1 MHETSYSM
9 KVFSASTLPA
19 LLAAGLLL
27 SGCSSLSQPDAPA
40 APAQPP
46 STSETETAADTPVT
60 YGNFQ
65 QDTLYELLS
74 AEIAGQRNRFDLA
87 LDNYLR
93 QARSTRDAGISERAL
108 RVAEFLGNE
117 PAALEMARLWVEVAP
132 QDPEALRS
140 AAIHLART
148 GRHEQ
153 AMDMMQRALELH
165 GETHFDFLALAAA
178 DTDATTRNALLDSLE
193 RMNDRFPD
201 NTQLVFARA
210 LLLQQANRN
219 AEALAL
225 LEEHPHTDEAPPAIL
240 LHSRLVAEQDI
251 EEATEI
257 LYRGLESF
265 PDDTRLRL
273 MLARTLVSEGN
284 FADARTQYA
293 KLARDNPDEP
303 DLQLSLGL
311 IELELGQASDAVIHL
326 QNTLQLAPGNN
337 TARYHLGNAYLAAD
351 RPEDALLTWQS
362 IDSGTEL
369 LTSRVQ
375 MARLLLEQDRIAA
388 LQAQL
393 QQDRDQHPQHG
404 LALFQIEIEALLPNH
419 PELAIQQAN
428 TALQAYPNDSNL
440 LYSRAMLH
448 EMLGNPRGLEED
460 LGNIIAREPDNAMAL
475 NALGYTLADRNERL
489 DEALALIKRAAAL
502 DPSDPAIQDSLGW
515 VYYRL
520 GDLDRAEALLRDA
533 YAAYPDQEV
542 AAHLGEVLWRQGK
555 EREARKIW
563 REALEHSPDS
573 QLIPATRDRLEAE

>member
-1 MHETSYSM
+1 M

-93 QARSTRDAGISERAL
+93 QARRTRDAGISERAL
-108 RVAEFLGNE
+108 RVAEFLDNE

-153 AMDMMQRALELH
+153 AMEMMQRALEQH

-193 RMNDRFPD
+193 RMTERFPD

-219 AEALAL
+219 DEALEL
-225 LEEHPHTDEAPPAIL
+225 LEDHPHTDEAPPAIL
-240 LHSRLVAEQDI
+240 LHSRLVAEHDI

-257 LYRGLESF
+257 LYQGLQRF

-293 KLARDNPDEP
+293 KLARDNPDEA

-311 IELELGQASDAVIHL
+311 IELELSEASDAVIHL

-351 RPEDALLTWQS
+351 RPDDALLTWQS

-375 MARLLLEQDRIAA
+375 MARLLLEQNRIAA

-404 LALFQIEIEALLPNH
+404 LALFQIEIEALIPNH

-460 LGNIIAREPDNAMAL
+460 LGAIIAREPDNAMAL
-475 NALGYTLADRNERL
+475 NALGYTLADRNQRL

-555 EREARKIW
+555 EREARRVW

>member
-93 QARSTRDAGISERAL
+93 QARRTRDAGISERAL

-153 AMDMMQRALELH
+153 AMEMMQRALEQH

-193 RMNDRFPD
+193 RMTERFPD

-210 LLLQQANRN
+210 LLLQQANRSD
-219 AEALAL
+219 EALAL
-225 LEEHPHTDEAPPAIL
+225 LEDHPHTDEAPPAIL
-240 LHSRLVAEQDI
+240 LHSRLVAEHDT

-257 LYRGLESF
+257 LYRGLQRF

-293 KLARDNPDEP
+293 KLARDNPDEA

-311 IELELGQASDAVIHL
+311 IELELGEASDAVIHL

-351 RPEDALLTWQS
+351 RPDDALLTWQS

-388 LQAQL
+388 LQTQL

-460 LGNIIAREPDNAMAL
+460 LGAIIAREPDNAMAL
-475 NALGYTLADRNERL
+475 NALGYTLADRNQRL
-489 DEALALIKRAAAL
+489 DEALTLIKRAAAL

-520 GDLDRAEALLRDA
+520 GELDRAEALLRDA

>member
-1 MHETSYSM
+1 M

-19 LLAAGLLL
+19 LLTAGLLL
-27 SGCSSLSQPDAPA
+27 GGCTSLSQPSAPA
-40 APAQPP
+40 APVTPP
-46 STSETETAADTPVT
+46 SAIEEPEVDTPVT
-60 YGNFQ
+60 YGRFQ
-65 QDTLYELLS
+65 QDTLYELLT

-193 RMNDRFPD
+193 RMTQRFPD

-210 LLLQQANRN
+210 LLLQQADRS

-225 LEEHPHTDEAPPAIL
+225 LEDHPHTDDAPPAIL
-240 LHSRLVAEQDI
+240 LHSRLVAEQDS
-251 EEATEI
+251 EEAAEI
-257 LYRGLESF
+257 LYRGLEKF

-273 MLARTLVSEGN
+273 MLARTLVSEGD
-284 FADARTQYA
+284 FEAARVQYE

-311 IELELGQASDAVIHL
+311 IELELGHASDAVIHL

-337 TARYHLGNAYLAAD
+337 TARYHLGNAYLEAD

-362 IDSGTEL
+362 IDNGTEL

-375 MARLLLEQDRIAA
+375 MARLLLEQGRPAA

-428 TALQAYPNDSNL
+428 AALQAYPNDSNL

-502 DPSDPAIQDSLGW
+502 DPNDPAIQDSLGW

-520 GDLDRAEALLRDA
+520 GELDRAEALLRDA

>member
-1 MHETSYSM
+1 M

-40 APAQPP
+40 APAKPP
-46 STSETETAADTPVT
+46 TSSETDSTADTPVT
-60 YGNFQ
+60 YGRFQ

>member
-93 QARSTRDAGISERAL
+93 QARRTRDAGISERAL

-153 AMDMMQRALELH
+153 AMDMMQRALEQH

-193 RMNDRFPD
+193 RMTERFPD

-219 AEALAL
+219 DEALAL
-225 LEEHPHTDEAPPAIL
+225 LEDHPHTDEAPPAIL
-240 LHSRLVAEQDI
+240 LHSRLVAEHDT

-257 LYRGLESF
+257 LYRGLQRF

-293 KLARDNPDEP
+293 KLARDNPDEA

-311 IELELGQASDAVIHL
+311 IELELGEASDAVIHL

-351 RPEDALLTWQS
+351 RPDDALLTWQS

-375 MARLLLEQDRIAA
+375 MARLLLEQNRIAA

-460 LGNIIAREPDNAMAL
+460 LGAIIAREPDNAMAL
-475 NALGYTLADRNERL
+475 NALGYTLADRNQRL
-489 DEALALIKRAAAL
+489 EEALALIKRAAAL

-555 EREARKIW
+555 EREARRVW

>member
-1 MHETSYSM
+1 M

-93 QARSTRDAGISERAL
+93 QARRTRDAGISERAL

-153 AMDMMQRALELH
+153 AMDMMQRALEQH

-193 RMNDRFPD
+193 RMTERFPD

-219 AEALAL
+219 DEALAL
-225 LEEHPHTDEAPPAIL
+225 LEDHPHTDEAPPAIL
-240 LHSRLVAEQDI
+240 LHSRLVAEHDT

-257 LYRGLESF
+257 LYQGLQRF

-293 KLARDNPDEP
+293 KLARDNPNEP

-311 IELELGQASDAVIHL
+311 IELELGEASDAVIHL

-351 RPEDALLTWQS
+351 RPDDALLTWQS

-375 MARLLLEQDRIAA
+375 MSRLLLEQDRIAA

-460 LGNIIAREPDNAMAL
+460 LGAIIAREPDNAMAL
-475 NALGYTLADRNERL
+475 NALGYTLADRNQRL
-489 DEALALIKRAAAL
+489 DEALVLIKRAAAL

-555 EREARKIW
+555 EREARRVW

>member
-1 MHETSYSM
+1 M

-93 QARSTRDAGISERAL
+93 QARRTRDAGISERAL

-153 AMDMMQRALELH
+153 AMDMMQRALEQH

-193 RMNDRFPD
+193 RMTERFPD

-219 AEALAL
+219 DEALAL
-225 LEEHPHTDEAPPAIL
+225 LEDHPHTDEAPPAIL
-240 LHSRLVAEQDI
+240 LHSRLVAEHDT

-257 LYRGLESF
+257 LYRGLQRF

-293 KLARDNPDEP
+293 KLARDNPDEA

-311 IELELGQASDAVIHL
+311 IELELGEASDAVIHL

-351 RPEDALLTWQS
+351 RPDDALLTWQS

-375 MARLLLEQDRIAA
+375 MARLLLEQNRIAA

-460 LGNIIAREPDNAMAL
+460 LGAIIAREPDNAMAL
-475 NALGYTLADRNERL
+475 NALGYTLADRNQRL
-489 DEALALIKRAAAL
+489 EEALALIKRAAAL

-555 EREARKIW
+555 EREARRVW

>member
-1 MHETSYSM
+1 M

-40 APAQPP
+40 APAKPP
-46 STSETETAADTPVT
+46 TSSETDSTADTPVT
-60 YGNFQ
+60 YGRFQ

-351 RPEDALLTWQS
+351 RPDDALLTWQS

-388 LQAQL
+388 LPAQL

-520 GDLDRAEALLRDA
+520 GNLDRAEALLREA

>member
-1 MHETSYSM
+1 M

-46 STSETETAADTPVT
+46 STSETETATDTPVT

-93 QARSTRDAGISERAL
+93 QARRTRDAGISERAL

-153 AMDMMQRALELH
+153 AMEMMQRALEQH

-193 RMNDRFPD
+193 RMTERFPD

-219 AEALAL
+219 DEALAL
-225 LEEHPHTDEAPPAIL
+225 LEDHPHTDEAPPAIL
-240 LHSRLVAEQDI
+240 LHSRLVAEHDT

-257 LYRGLESF
+257 LYRGLQRF

-293 KLARDNPDEP
+293 KLARDNPDEA

-311 IELELGQASDAVIHL
+311 IELELGEASDAVIHL

-351 RPEDALLTWQS
+351 RPDDALLTWQS

-375 MARLLLEQDRIAA
+375 MSRLLLEQDRIAA

-460 LGNIIAREPDNAMAL
+460 LGAIIAREPDNAMAL
-475 NALGYTLADRNERL
+475 NALGYTLADRNQRL

-555 EREARKIW
+555 EREARRVW

>member
-1 MHETSYSM
+1 M

-40 APAQPP
+40 APAKPP
-46 STSETETAADTPVT
+46 TSSETDSTADTPVT
-60 YGNFQ
+60 YGRFQ

-351 RPEDALLTWQS
+351 RPDDALLTWQS